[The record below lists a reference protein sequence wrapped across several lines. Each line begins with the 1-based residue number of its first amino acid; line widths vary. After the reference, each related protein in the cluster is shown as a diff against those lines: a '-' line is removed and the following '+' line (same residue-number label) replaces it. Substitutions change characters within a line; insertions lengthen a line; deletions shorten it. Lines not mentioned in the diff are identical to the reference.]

1 VILLD
6 EDTIQDLSAESMLI
20 GSFFNHCELFE
31 EYLELISATYDFSD
45 PTLRFT
51 YNLLVDTYMHHSV
64 LNEVSINNTVYK
76 MNEEDQALYKKLGG
90 YKIFERL
97 GKVAQTQIDV
107 KKIYEKVKLFNVLRN
122 LDAKGFGIK
131 KHLDKLK
138 DKTVD
143 QVLKAFELQLNKT
156 SSFIKGIN
164 DGEILADGMV
174 DFYHQ
179 LLKTPDL
186 GVPIYC
192 KTISD
197 AIRGLRLGTVRGI
210 GAATN
215 KGKSRYVCR
224 ELMDLAIIKQ
234 VPVLLII
241 NETTVAEFRLQMLTC
256 VVNNI
261 IGKKYNIQI
270 NESKIAIGDLTDN
283 EKKIVEEAAKYIE
296 DNSKLIVYETYV
308 YDPQTLKMIIRKH
321 QLRDKINYF
330 YIDIYKAFR
339 TLGGQHMSEW
349 QVLAEGSNQMKQMAV
364 ELNIHITFTLQIQT
378 STETTG
384 QLNVDAIQGAKQIAN
399 FVDTMVMMR
408 ELKEEE
414 KGKYKYIL
422 QEEGNPFS
430 GDKCEI
436 NPYEHWYAFKLVKNR
451 AGVAGIEVAF
461 RVQRGEL
468 IFDEKGILVKYL
480 DK

>member
-1 VILLD
+1 MAEAESEI
-6 EDTIQDLSAESMLI
+6 IQDLSSESMLI
-20 GSFFNHCELFE
+20 GSFFNHCEFFE
-31 EYLELISATYDFSD
+31 EYLELVSASYDFSD
-45 PTLRFT
+45 PTLRFA

-64 LNEVSINNTVYK
+64 LNEVSINNCVYK
-76 MNEEDQALYKKLGG
+76 MNEDDQALYKKLGG

-97 GKVAQTQIDV
+97 GKVAQTQTDI
-107 KKIYEKVKLFNVLRN
+107 KKVYEKVKLYNVLRN
-122 LDAKGFGIK
+122 LDSKGFGVR

-156 SSFIKGIN
+156 SSFVKGIN
-164 DGEILADGMV
+164 DGEILANGMV
-174 DFYHQ
+174 NFYHQ
-179 LLKTPDL
+179 LLKTPDM

-197 AIRGLRLGTVRGI
+197 AIRGLRLGTIRGI
-210 GAATN
+210 GGSTN

-224 ELMDLAIIKQ
+224 ELMDLAIVKQ
-234 VPVLLII
+234 TPILLII
-241 NETTVAEFRLQMLTC
+241 NETTIAEFRLQMLTC

-261 IGKKYNIQI
+261 IGKKNNIQI
-270 NESKIAIGDLTDN
+270 NESKIAIGDLTN
-283 EKKIVEEAAKYIE
+283 EEKEIVEESAKYIE
-296 DNSKLIVYETYV
+296 KKSKLIVYETYI

-339 TLGGQHMSEW
+339 TLSGQHMSEW
-349 QVLAEGSNQMKQMAV
+349 QILAEGSNQMKQMAV
-364 ELNIHITFTLQIQT
+364 ELKIHITFTLQIQT
-378 STETTG
+378 STEQTG

-408 ELKEEE
+408 ELKWDE
-414 KGKYKYIL
+414 KEKYKYKL

-430 GDKCEI
+430 GDMCSM
-436 NPYEHWYAFKLVKNR
+436 NPHDCMYAFKLVKNR
-451 AGVAGIEVAF
+451 SGLNGIEVVF
-461 RVQRGEL
+461 KVLRGEL
-468 IFDEKGILVKYL
+468 IFDEKGILVKNF